1 MKKFEGEMDK
11 NYAMSSFLMYRTIV
25 KSGYKYNRDGSG
37 CIPVKNSYELEKA
50 LKAQVEKAFSDTG
63 KKVALALS
71 GGIDSAI
78 LAKYMPKNSTVY
90 TFQCKVSGVEVT
102 NEVPK
107 AARYARECGLN
118 HKVVEIYWEDFEK
131 YAPVLMRH
139 KAAPIHSIEVQIYKA
154 ALQAK
159 ADGFDTLVF
168 GESSDVNYGGMDG
181 LLSRDYTEEEFVNRY
196 EYVNPVDALKE
207 GIEIAEPVREFVNK
221 DTGLVDVHQF
231 NRSFFFKEGL
241 ASYTN
246 ACECA
251 GIEFVAP
258 FSNTWLAEPLDIERV
273 RAGENKYLVR
283 DVFSRLYPE
292 WEIPKKTPMPRPMGE
307 WLKDWKGPQRSEFI
321 PNCQKGMTGDQKWLV
336 WVLEKWMDMEESGTC
351 Q

>member
-1 MKKFEGEMDK
+1 MRQIENEMDK
-11 NYAMSSFLMYRTIV
+11 NYVMSSFLMYRTIV
-25 KSGYKYNRDGSG
+25 EAGHKYNRDGSG
-37 CIPVKNSYELEKA
+37 CIPVKNSYELEEA
-50 LKAQVEKAFSDTG
+50 LRLQMEKVFSDTG

-78 LAKYMPKNSTVY
+78 LAKYMQKNSTVY
-90 TFQCKVSGVEVT
+90 TFQCKVPGVEVT
-102 NEVPK
+102 NEVPR
-107 AARYARECGLN
+107 AARYAKECGLN
-118 HKVVEIYWEDFEK
+118 QKVVEIYWEDFEK
-131 YAPVLMRH
+131 YAPILMKH

-181 LLSRDYTEEEFVNRY
+181 LLSRDYTEEEFVKRY
-196 EYVNPVDALKE
+196 EYVNPVDALKD
-207 GIEIAEPVREFVNK
+207 GIEIVGPVREFVDK

-231 NRSFFFKEGL
+231 NRCFFFKEGL

-251 GIEFVAP
+251 EIEFVAP

-273 RAGENKYLVR
+273 RAGENKYLVK
-283 DVFSRLYPE
+283 DIFSRLYLG
-292 WEIPKKTPMPRPMGE
+292 WEIPKKTPMPRPIGE
-307 WLKDWKGPQRSEFI
+307 WLKDWKGPQRPEFI
-321 PNCQKGMTGDQKWLV
+321 PDCQEGMTGDQKWLI
-336 WVLEKWMDMEESGTC
+336 WVLEKWLDMFKEEN
-351 Q
+351 

>member
-1 MKKFEGEMDK
+1 MKEFESEMNK
-11 NYAMSSFLMYRTIV
+11 NYTMSSFLMYRTLV
-25 KSGYKYNRDGSG
+25 KPGYKYNRDGNDCYKVS
-37 CIPVKNSYELEKA
+37 NSKELEYS
-50 LKAQVEKAFSDTG
+50 LSQQM
-63 KKVALALS
+63 KKLLSQDDKKIALALS

-90 TFQCKVSGVEVT
+90 TFQCKVPGVEVT

-107 AARYARECGLN
+107 ANRYAKECGLN
-118 HKVVEIYWEDFEK
+118 QKVVEIYWEDFEK

-283 DVFSRLYPE
+283 DVFSRLYPG
-292 WEIPKKTPMPRPMGE
+292 WEIPQKTPMPRPMGE

-321 PNCQKGMTGDQKWLV
+321 PDCQKGMTGDQKWLV